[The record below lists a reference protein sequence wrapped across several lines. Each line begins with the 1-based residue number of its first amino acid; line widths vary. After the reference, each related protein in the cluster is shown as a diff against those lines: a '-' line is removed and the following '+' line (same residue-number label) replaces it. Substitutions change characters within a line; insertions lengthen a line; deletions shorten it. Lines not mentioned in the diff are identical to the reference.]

1 VAMFRRYRKLPR
13 LARRSNRTSRQ
24 LVIDILEDRRM
35 LATLLVDTLSDS
47 VVHSGNSLRDQL
59 DQANFDSKNG
69 QPDTIK
75 FAPALSGQTIRL
87 LQGALQIGKTGAG
100 SGVITIDGGGTITL
114 TVDATNPDNVI
125 QVVDGAKGALIGL
138 TITGG
143 SRATSGTN
151 CGVYN
156 DGTLAVSQCQISNNV
171 GSGIYNTSHNAF
183 TNGGDLTI
191 SDSTISVNTGTGIV
205 NNFQCIMSMT
215 DCFVLQNAGSDN
227 GGGIY
232 NNSGTLTIT
241 GSTISGNT
249 SSSLG
254 GGIFNYGLLYVSGS
268 VISNNTAALKGG
280 GICGGQG
287 GGGLNVRL
295 RLINSTI
302 SGNHVT
308 GDSTVGG
315 KGGGLYVSGS
325 GSLGT
330 GVATVIGTAFIDN
343 IANTVNSTGY
353 GGAIDCTTG
362 ILTVANSTFSGNS
375 AYYGGAINIEST
387 GSSIIENSTLS
398 GNNATYG
405 GGIYNNSG
413 TGTLINTIVAEN
425 TASISFVDA
434 KGTLGGSGN
443 LVGIGTGLTG
453 ITNGNNLNQIGTVA
467 APIDPLLGPL
477 GDNGGVRQTF
487 ALLTGSPAINAG
499 GAITNTVTAID
510 ASVVNFDVALP
521 RTIAVTEGSY
531 VIAVDD
537 EVMLVTNI
545 NNNTLTVQRG
555 YNGTTAVAHAAGA
568 GVFLPYDQTGQL
580 RGGNVDIGAFEVAQ
594 IFAPQLN
601 PAKSP
606 QMLEVGQ
613 HGPAPAGAIGTLV
626 STLVDFGGTLANVV
640 DTDRGALAGIA
651 ISTIDE
657 TQGTWWYSL
666 DNGASWTKVGAVSD
680 QSALLLAANAKSR
693 LYFQPNGTFLGTL
706 AAGLT
711 MHAWDQSAGVNGG
724 HFDASVNGGSTSIS
738 TQTDIVSQA
747 VIKLNTAPVL
757 DSTKS
762 PALVKVLEDA
772 AAPVGKVGTL
782 IDGLVHL
789 TGSLKNV
796 SDPDA
801 GALTGIAVTATS
813 TLGTWYYSVND
824 GASWTLLGSVSET
837 NARLLAADGL
847 TRLYFKPIANL
858 NGTLNGVF
866 AFRAWDRTA
875 GTTNGSLVS
884 TQVNGGI
891 SPYSN
896 SSDTA
901 AITVTAVN
909 DAPVLDPAYA
919 AAFLATNEDVG
930 EPFGGIGTKVSDL
943 VHASGSLKNVSDVD
957 AGAQIGIAIIGA
969 ESVKGSWR
977 YSIDN
982 GVTWK
987 PLGAVGPTNARLL
1000 YADNATRL
1008 FFKPNANFSGDLP
1021 TAVTFRAWDRT
1032 VGVNGGT
1039 ANITAVGGISAF
1051 SSLADVA
1058 SQKII
1063 AVNDAPTLDTTKS
1076 PTLNQ
1081 VARNAAAPVGRVGTL
1096 IDALIH
1102 LTGSLKNM
1110 SDVDATQIGI
1120 AVTKL
1125 DTTKGSWY
1133 YSTNNGTT
1141 WAVLASPST
1150 TAAKLFAA
1158 DGKTRLYFKPN
1169 ANFVGTIDS
1178 AVTFRAWDRSSGANL
1193 GTMNVATWAATSPF
1207 SKLGDTA
1214 SIKVT

>member
-1 VAMFRRYRKLPR
+1 M
-13 LARRSNRTSRQ
+13 Q
-24 LVIDILEDRRM
+24 
-35 LATLLVDTLSDS
+35 
-47 VVHSGNSLRDQL
+47 
-59 DQANFDSKNG
+59 
-69 QPDTIK
+69 
-75 FAPALSGQTIRL
+75 
-87 LQGALQIGKTGAG
+87 
-100 SGVITIDGGGTITL
+100 
-114 TVDATNPDNVI
+114 
-125 QVVDGAKGALIGL
+125 
-138 TITGG
+138 
-143 SRATSGTN
+143 
-151 CGVYN
+151 
-156 DGTLAVSQCQISNNV
+156 
-171 GSGIYNTSHNAF
+171 
-183 TNGGDLTI
+183 
-191 SDSTISVNTGTGIV
+191 
-205 NNFQCIMSMT
+205 
-215 DCFVLQNAGSDN
+215 
-227 GGGIY
+227 
-232 NNSGTLTIT
+232 
-241 GSTISGNT
+241 
-249 SSSLG
+249 
-254 GGIFNYGLLYVSGS
+254 
-268 VISNNTAALKGG
+268 
-280 GICGGQG
+280 
-287 GGGLNVRL
+287 
-295 RLINSTI
+295 
-302 SGNHVT
+302 
-308 GDSTVGG
+308 
-315 KGGGLYVSGS
+315 
-325 GSLGT
+325 
-330 GVATVIGTAFIDN
+330 
-343 IANTVNSTGY
+343 
-353 GGAIDCTTG
+353 
-362 ILTVANSTFSGNS
+362 
-375 AYYGGAINIEST
+375 
-387 GSSIIENSTLS
+387 
-398 GNNATYG
+398 
-405 GGIYNNSG
+405 
-413 TGTLINTIVAEN
+413 
-425 TASISFVDA
+425 
-434 KGTLGGSGN
+434 
-443 LVGIGTGLTG
+443 G
-453 ITNGNNLNQIGTVA
+453 ITNGNNGNLIGTFA
-467 APIDPLLGPL
+467 APIDLLLGSL
-477 GDNGGVRQTF
+477 TDNGGTTLTR
-487 ALLTGSPAINAG
+487 ALSYGSPAINAG
-499 GAITNTVTAID
+499 GTLTTTAGTITSTDTT
-510 ASVVNFDVALP
+510 FDVGRAAV
-521 RTIAVTEGSY
+521 IAVSPGSY
-531 VIAVDD
+531 VIAIDD
-537 EVMLVTNI
+537 EQMLVTSI
-545 NNNTLTVQRG
+545 SNNTLTVQRG
-555 YNGTTAVAHAAGA
+555 YNGTTAAAHLAGA
-568 GVFLPYDQTGQL
+568 GVYLPADQTGQF
-580 RGGNVDIGAFEVAQ
+580 RGRKVDIGAFEVAQ
-594 IFAPQLN
+594 IYAPMLSPSQSPQL
-601 PAKSP
+601 SD
-606 QMLEVGQ
+606 VGS
-613 HGPAPAGAIGTLV
+613 HAVAPVGAVGTLV
-626 STLVDFGGTLANVV
+626 SALVDFNGPLQNVS
-640 DTDRGALAGIA
+640 DADRGALAGIA
-651 ISTIDE
+651 LSGIDS
-657 TQGTWWYSL
+657 TQGTWYYTT
-666 DNGASWTKVGAVSD
+666 NGGSTWTQIGTVSET
-680 QSALLLAANAKSR
+680 SALLLAADAKSR
-693 LYFQPNGTFLGTL
+693 LCFKPNGTFLGPIPSAITF
-706 AAGLT
+706 
-711 MHAWDQSAGVNGG
+711 HAWDQSSGTAGTLL
-724 HFDASVNGGSTSIS
+724 DASVNGGSTSIS
-738 TQTDIVSQA
+738 VATDTASLT

-762 PALVKVLEDA
+762 PALVQVLEDA

-1214 SIKVT
+1214 SIRVV